1 MIAPKPETVLPIL
14 AVQANKHRA
23 FVKVQAAIIQV
34 ALSKFYFSPADIP
47 EDIVCEADRQGV
59 VSNSFTVLR
68 SLEIIERVPMDT
80 NNEALGIFGG
90 RTRNTNLKSKGRF
103 VSVYRLRS
111 RALALCW
118 LERNGQATLARQV
131 TATQQELLA

>member
-1 MIAPKPETVLPIL
+1 MIPLKPEVILPII
-14 AVQANKHRA
+14 AIQANKHRA

-34 ALSKFYFSPADIP
+34 ALSKVYFSPADIP
-47 EDIVCEADRQGV
+47 EDIVCEADRQGCC
-59 VSNSFTVLR
+59 SNGWSVLR
-68 SLEIIERVPMDT
+68 SLEIIERVPMDL
-80 NNEALGIFGG
+80 NNEALKIFGG

-118 LERNGQATLARQV
+118 LERNGQATPARQV
-131 TATQQELLA
+131 TATQQELC